1 MGTMDERPDSLQM
14 LDACGT
20 IATRTVDS
28 LEALLHS
35 ERRRF
40 HRAVAVFANING
52 DLEDRIV
59 TLEAENRQM
68 RQRLKNNSHTIIRL
82 IDICQEHEVEI
93 DYCEECGGVLPVHEP
108 ECR

>member
-1 MGTMDERPDSLQM
+1 MYERPDSLQM
-14 LDACGT
+14 LDACAT

-40 HRAVAVFANING
+40 HRAIIKLANVNG

-59 TLEAENRQM
+59 TLEEM
-68 RQRLKNNSHTIIRL
+68 LRLSEGLRK
-82 IDICQEHEVEI
+82 QE
-93 DYCEECGGVLPVHEP
+93 GGRNEG
-108 ECR
+108 

>member
-1 MGTMDERPDSLQM
+1 MDKRPDSLQM
-14 LDACGT
+14 LDGSFAKGEHSAT
-20 IATRTVDS
+20 IATRSVES

-59 TLEAENRQM
+59 TLEEM
-68 RQRLKNNSHTIIRL
+68 LRLSEGLRK
-82 IDICQEHEVEI
+82 QE
-93 DYCEECGGVLPVHEP
+93 GGRNEG
-108 ECR
+108 

>member
-1 MGTMDERPDSLQM
+1 MNKRPDSLQM
-14 LDACGT
+14 LDGSFAKGEHSAT

-59 TLEAENRQM
+59 TLEAENRQL
-68 RQRLKNNSHTIIRL
+68 QKLLNEAQL
-82 IDICQEHEVEI
+82 AELE
-93 DYCEECGGVLPVHEP
+93 GG
-108 ECR
+108 RDG